1 MSNPFDFFDHIY
13 CINLD
18 KRKDRWEEVQK
29 EFESVGIADKVQR
42 FSAIENTDGRVGVIQ
57 SNLALIKMA
66 KENNWDNIMVF
77 EDDAK
82 LDFPGYK
89 EYWNCAK
96 RPGYSGTAI
105 LVRENFSGIIS
116 VKNGLGLKKFD
127 DEGRVQTVELKKYY
141 LVNVYF
147 PNSNHELSRLGYK
160 IEFNQAL
167 LNYLQR
173 IAKKK
178 PVIVT
183 GDYNVAHEPIDLAR
197 PEANEGNAGFFL
209 GYSLQIIK

>member
-77 EDDAK
+77 EDDVKFINNPLENLQLAIDQIGRTPWSMFYLGANTHEK
-82 LDFPGYK
+82 LMKFKPNLIILKNAFAVHSVVYNKVGFNK
-89 EYWNCAK
+89 FINKFEGLN
-96 RPGYSGTAI
+96 AI
-105 LVRENFSGIIS
+105 
-116 VKNGLGLKKFD
+116 KNFD
-127 DEGRVQTVELKKYY
+127 DILDVWLAKEVQAKHTVLMVNPIITTQRESYSDIEKKV
-141 LVNVYF
+141 VNYSF
-147 PNSNHELSRLGYK
+147 
-160 IEFNQAL
+160 IEERFNKYIQ
-167 LNYLQR
+167 
-173 IAKKK
+173 
-178 PVIVT
+178 
-183 GDYNVAHEPIDLAR
+183 
-197 PEANEGNAGFFL
+197 
-209 GYSLQIIK
+209 

>member
-178 PVIVT
+178 PGVAFISFGPSEVNRLMSDIIV
-183 GDYNVAHEPIDLAR
+183 AR
-197 PEANEGNAGFFL
+197 NNHGFFL